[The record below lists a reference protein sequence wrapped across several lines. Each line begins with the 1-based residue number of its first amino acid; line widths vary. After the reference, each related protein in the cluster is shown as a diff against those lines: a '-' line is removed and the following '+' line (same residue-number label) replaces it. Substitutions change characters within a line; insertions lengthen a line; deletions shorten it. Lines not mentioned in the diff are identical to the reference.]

1 MSLFEITMGFS
12 SILPKVLDAIQHIK
26 KERIF
31 LISLSITILSPKIL
45 RFLFSRK
52 KKPNLIIL
60 AYRKCMYI

>member
-26 KERIF
+26 KERI
-31 LISLSITILSPKIL
+31 TILSPKIL

-60 AYRKCMYI
+60 AYCKCMYNIYRIIL